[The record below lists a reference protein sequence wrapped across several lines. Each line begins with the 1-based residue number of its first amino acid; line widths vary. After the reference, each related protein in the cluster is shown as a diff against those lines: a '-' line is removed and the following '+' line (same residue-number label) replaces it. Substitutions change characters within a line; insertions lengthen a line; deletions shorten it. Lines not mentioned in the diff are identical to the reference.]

1 MSLKDKSVGYY
12 LAYSPGLTPSNL
24 ADDSTHAF
32 KVLNIAIKAYGCNLS
47 LSCSIKL

>member
-32 KVLNIAIKAYGCNLS
+32 IDAKYSNKGLWVQSIALVFD
-47 LSCSIKL
+47 